1 MIKVKKYVLTLASL
15 AVCLF
20 LPAQNTTNYGTDK
33 AHTLML
39 EANKKLEQKKYEEA
53 KTFYESVLAT
63 GDQMYAPTCRE
74 KLDFIN
80 RTLAQGKKNAIVFTI
95 SDDGHDFSYVGGQWP
110 VIVDGA
116 EKWDVSPQ
124 SYDDWCNVEID
135 RKKNKFIITVAS
147 NPTTEPR
154 EATLT
159 VKSASGQKKTFVVTN
174 EASPEVLR
182 SSAQSL
188 MFSPDGETTSVDIDA
203 NTQWNITDVPTW
215 LNAIKGLD
223 DIKFTATPNNENKD
237 RIAQV
242 KVETPSRNEITI
254 NIIQAAALD
263 SLAFSKNDLYFGEDG
278 GEELITVMTNADD
291 WLLGAFPHWCQVT
304 KVDDKTVMVHCTPND
319 PWGIPREASVNVT
332 TGVQTL
338 GINVYQEPKPIIN
351 VIPQDGIGGRKI
363 SFGFSL
369 GYLYPMISTN
379 SSSPYT
385 YSAVNYAMSNQ
396 AEEASYSTSG
406 GFSASLFSDIR
417 LYKNLYLNAGVNFL
431 YYKYKNE
438 LAGNTELTLGATS
451 QYYLKGDGTYNY
463 KEEYEMIN
471 LDVPILASYRISV
484 TNKSHL
490 QVNLGPVLSFGLKA
504 NLDISGKTDS
514 ESLRAYKITN
524 GQLTDTHYDNYTYT
538 HHVNYIGS
546 FDMYSK
552 GATCERVSEQ
562 GVNMSATE
570 VSKFDAS
577 PFKMFNF
584 GLRAGVAYEYMGIS
598 LGVSFQYMITNMAN
612 KKYWDGDRWTILNN
626 AGALMTGY
634 SQRNNLLQVTIGYTF
649 RY

>member
-1 MIKVKKYVLTLASL
+1 MMKLKKYAL
-15 AVCLF
+15 AVAAMAMCLW
-20 LPAQNTTNYGTDK
+20 LPAQNASNYGTDYGYY
-33 AHTLML
+33 LMKNAQ
-39 EANKKLEQKKYEEA
+39 EKLEQKKYEAA
-53 KTFYESVLAT
+53 KALYEQVLET
-63 GDQMYAPTCRE
+63 GDQMYAVTA
-74 KLDFIN
+74 KKQLDYIN
-80 RTLAQGKKNAIVFTI
+80 RQIAQGKKNAIVFTI
-95 SDDGHDFSYVGGQWP
+95 SDDGHDFDYSGGSWP
-110 VIVDGA
+110 VVVNGA
-116 EKWDVSPQ
+116 EKWEVSPQ
-124 SYDDWCNVEID
+124 NYDDWCSVEID
-135 RKKNKFIITVAS
+135 RKNNKFTVTVAS
-147 NPTTEPR
+147 NPTTESR

-159 VKSASGQKKTFVVTN
+159 VKSSSGQKKTFVVTN

-188 MFSPDGETTSVDIDA
+188 MFSPEGETTLVDIEA
-203 NTQWNITDVPTW
+203 NTKWDIADVPTW

-223 DIKFTATPNNENKD
+223 DVKFTAHPNDENKD

-242 KVETPSRNEITI
+242 KIETPSRNEITI

-304 KVDDKTVMVHCTPND
+304 KIDDKTVKVHCTPND

-338 GINVYQEPKPIIN
+338 GINVHQEPKPIIN
-351 VIPQDGIGGRKI
+351 IIPQDGIGGRKI

-369 GYLYPMISTN
+369 GYLYPMISTS

-385 YSAVNYAMSNQ
+385 FSAVNYAMSNQ
-396 AEEASYSTSG
+396 TEEASYSTSG
-406 GFSASLFSDIR
+406 GFSASLFADIR

-438 LAGNTELTLGATS
+438 LSGNRELTLGATS
-451 QYYLKGDGTYNY
+451 LYYLKGDGTYNF

-471 LDVPILASYRISV
+471 LDVPILASYRIPV
-484 TNKSHL
+484 TNKSHF
-490 QVNLGPVLSFGLKA
+490 QMNLGPVLSFGLKA
-504 NLDISGKTDS
+504 NLDFSGKTDS
-514 ESLRAYKITN
+514 ETLRAYKITN
-524 GQLTDTHYDNYTYT
+524 GQMTDNRYDDYLYS

-552 GATCERVSEQ
+552 GATLETVSEQ
-562 GVNMSATE
+562 GVNLSTTE

-577 PFKMFNF
+577 PFKMFNL

-598 LGVSFQYMITNMAN
+598 LGVSYQYMITNMAN
-612 KKYWDGDRWTILNN
+612 KKYWDGDRWMILKN
-626 AGALMTGY
+626 AGSLMTGY
-634 SQRNNLLQVTIGYTF
+634 SQHNNLLQVTIGYAF